1 MLFLTPCS
9 YAFVYCTIYWRVPT
23 HCITLPGRSSPPRP
37 SAPRPR
43 QGSIY
48 DRLYNRGSRSGNAS
62 RRSSASSSSYRQ
74 RGRLAAQEVSGES
87 SAHLILCAID
97 YQLLQK

>member
-1 MLFLTPCS
+1 MLFLTLCS
-9 YAFVYCTIYWRVPT
+9 YAFVYCIVYRRVPT
-23 HCITLPGRSSPPRP
+23 HCFTLPDRSSPPRP

-48 DRLYNRGSRSGNAS
+48 DRLYNRGSSSGNAS
-62 RRSSASSSSYRQ
+62 RRSSASSGSYRQ

-87 SAHLILCAID
+87 FAHLILCLI
-97 YQLLQK
+97 